1 MVTFTVRRRPG
12 PRARLLDELRLI
24 AHATSLGGVESIAC
38 LPVATSHA
46 AVAEA
51 ERLRQGIEEN
61 TVRLSL
67 GIEDADDLVA
77 DLEGALHRSARA
89 VSA

>member
-1 MVTFTVRRRPG
+1 MVTITVAGDPG
-12 PRARLLDELRLI
+12 RGRRLLGELCLI

-77 DLEGALHRSARA
+77 DLEGALQRSARA